1 MGSLGIILYRFF
13 YSYANFRNCVML
25 DVSPLW
31 EAHPFL

>member
-1 MGSLGIILYRFF
+1 MGNLGIILYRFF
-13 YSYANFRNCVML
+13 YSYADFRNRVML